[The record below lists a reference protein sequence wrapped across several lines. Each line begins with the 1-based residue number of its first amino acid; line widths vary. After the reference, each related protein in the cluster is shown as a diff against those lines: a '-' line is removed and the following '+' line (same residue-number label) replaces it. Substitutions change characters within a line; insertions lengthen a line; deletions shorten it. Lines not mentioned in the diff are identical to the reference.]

1 MPLLSLSSCA
11 LHMKACYTLAAKNA
25 VGVVLLTLKVFTIKG
40 EVSEVTVCNL
50 AAC

>member
-11 LHMKACYTLAAKNA
+11 LYVKACYMLAAKNA
-25 VGVVLLTLKVFTIKG
+25 VGVALLTLKVFTVKG
-40 EVSEVTVCNL
+40 DVSEVTVCNL

>member
-1 MPLLSLSSCA
+1 MPLLGLSSCA
-11 LHMKACYTLAAKNA
+11 LLMKAGYTPAAKNA
-25 VGVVLLTLKVFTIKG
+25 VGVDLTLQVFTVKG